1 MKATRRYASA
11 LLALT
16 IIVSACSGKPAEPAA
31 PAAEPVGIDLRTAR
45 PSYPAGE
52 LPELS
57 IVLRNGSTH
66 DCSLPSTSVGA
77 VEILSVQLDGAAVI
91 GIAGTDYFYDGIE
104 AVVAAG
110 LRTVAPGESIT
121 VPLDV
126 QRTRDGQPRIVST
139 VATESGSGTT
149 TAWPLDQP
157 GQYRVTAALAVTSR
171 ESDCAPTGATAD
183 VAFEVTR

>member
-1 MKATRRYASA
+1 MKAMRRYASA
-11 LLALT
+11 LLALAT
-16 IIVSACSGKPAEPAA
+16 IVSACGGEPAA
-31 PAAEPVGIDLRTAR
+31 PTPRSEPVPIELRTAR

-52 LPELS
+52 LPELG

-66 DCSLPSTSVGA
+66 DCSLPSAAVGT
-77 VEILSVQLDGAAVI
+77 VEILSVQLDGAALI
-91 GIAGTDYFYDGIE
+91 GTPGVDYYYDGIE

-126 QRTRDGQPRIVST
+126 QRTRAGQPRIVST
-139 VATESGSGTT
+139 VATESGTGTT

-157 GQYRVTAALAVTSR
+157 GQYWITASLAPSSR